1 MLWNYLKFIVGC
13 LIISFLLGIVFGYF
27 GLKGSALYGIVMGI
41 LMISNMCLIVA
52 VLPLVIIFYFIDKIN
67 KK

>member
-27 GLKGSALYGIVMGI
+27 GLKGSVLYGIVMGI